1 MKLYLNQKYA
11 KYKVFICDKPD
22 AKRHVYISV
31 IYCEAPKMLVDG
43 LLVNVTS
50 RYYGGVAYYSCF
62 YGYQMIGSPR
72 VTCEVEGWSEFPEC
86 VRK

>member
-1 MKLYLNQKYA
+1 MPNTR
-11 KYKVFICDKPD
+11 FFFCDDLMLKD
-22 AKRHVYISV
+22 IVYISV
-31 IYCEAPKMLVDG
+31 IYCEAPEMLVDG